1 MNRTLIEIKALSKQC
16 HCGND
21 HNDIPIETIMI
32 SDDALQQVVIYLQ
45 RKRYQTVALI
55 VDQHTFEAAGR
66 QLSALLQGEQ
76 IHHTT
81 CFIQPDENGDVIA
94 DEVSIVQALLEIPH
108 DVDAILAVGSGTI
121 HDITRF
127 CSYKMKVPFISVPTA
142 PSVDGFTSMGAPL
155 IIRGVKKTIQ
165 AQAPIAVFADIS
177 VLKQAPKQMI
187 AAGFGDM
194 IAKYTSLIDWR
205 FGHLVAGE
213 PYCPLVDKITQESLQ
228 ECVNNIEKI
237 AAAEEEGIRIL
248 MEALIQSGLAM
259 LLIGQSYPASG
270 GEHHLS
276 HYWEMEFL
284 RKKKAQ
290 VLHGAK
296 VGVSTPLIAERYQK
310 EFLPI
315 LSSPE
320 KLAQLSQSSA
330 SSQLVQTIMEHSQE
344 LKEFF
349 KSIPDPSYLRAMVE
363 KVGGSPIPKQLGI
376 DKELVEQSMR
386 EAHHL
391 RNRFTVLR
399 FLNEVVSS
407 K

>member
-1 MNRTLIEIKALSKQC
+1 MSRTLIEIKALSKQC

-165 AQAPIAVFADIS
+165 AQAPIAVFADIN
-177 VLKQAPKQMI
+177 VLKQAPKRMI

-205 FGHLVAGE
+205 FGHLIAGE

-228 ECVNNIEKI
+228 ECVSNIEKI
-237 AAAEEEGIRIL
+237 AAAEEEGVQIL
-248 MEALIQSGLAM
+248 MNALLQSGIAM
-259 LLIGQSYPASG
+259 LIMGQSYPASG

-284 RKKKAQ
+284 RRKKPQ

-296 VGVSTPLIAERYQK
+296 VGVSTSLIAEVYINNFLIFLNDLRENKSLLGNKTIELLERNRQK
-310 EFLPI
+310 IKEWFQSLP
-315 LSSPE
+315 SP
-320 KLAQLSQSSA
+320 L
-330 SSQLVQTIMEHSQE
+330 E
-344 LKEFF
+344 LR
-349 KSIPDPSYLRAMVE
+349 LMME
-363 KVGGSPIPKQLGI
+363 KVEGACTPEQLGI
-376 DKELVEQSMR
+376 DQELVDR
-386 EAHHL
+386 GLKEAYRL
-391 RNRFTVLR
+391 RDRFTILR
-399 FLNEVVSS
+399 FLNEFV

>member
-94 DEVSIVQALLEIPH
+94 DEASIVQALLEIPH

-237 AAAEEEGIRIL
+237 AAAEEEGVQIL
-248 MEALIQSGLAM
+248 MNALLQSGIAM
-259 LLIGQSYPASG
+259 LIMGQSYPASG

-284 RKKKAQ
+284 RKKKPQ
-290 VLHGAK
+290 VLHGTK
-296 VGVSTPLIAERYQK
+296 VGVSTSLIAEVYTNHFLILLNDLRENKALLGNKTIELLERNRQK
-310 EFLPI
+310 IKEWFGSLP
-315 LSSPE
+315 SPSE
-320 KLAQLSQSSA
+320 LRLM
-330 SSQLVQTIMEHSQE
+330 MERVRGACTPE
-344 LKEFF
+344 
-349 KSIPDPSYLRAMVE
+349 
-363 KVGGSPIPKQLGI
+363 QLGI
-376 DKELVEQSMR
+376 DQELVDRSLK
-386 EAHHL
+386 EAYHL
-391 RNRFTVLR
+391 RDRFTILR
-399 FLNEVVSS
+399 FLNEFV

>member
-165 AQAPIAVFADIS
+165 AQAPIAVFADIN
-177 VLKQAPKQMI
+177 VLKQAPKRMI

-205 FGHLVAGE
+205 FGHLIAGE

-228 ECVNNIEKI
+228 ECVSNIEKI
-237 AAAEEEGIRIL
+237 AAAEEEGVQIL
-248 MEALIQSGLAM
+248 MNALLQSGIAM
-259 LLIGQSYPASG
+259 LIMGQSYPASG

-284 RKKKAQ
+284 RRKKPQ

-296 VGVSTPLIAERYQK
+296 VGVSTSLIAEVYINNFLIFLNDLRENKSLLGNKTIELLERNRQK
-310 EFLPI
+310 IKEWFQSLP
-315 LSSPE
+315 SP
-320 KLAQLSQSSA
+320 L
-330 SSQLVQTIMEHSQE
+330 E
-344 LKEFF
+344 LR
-349 KSIPDPSYLRAMVE
+349 LMME
-363 KVGGSPIPKQLGI
+363 KVEGACTPEQLGI
-376 DKELVEQSMR
+376 DQELVDR
-386 EAHHL
+386 GLKEAYRL
-391 RNRFTVLR
+391 RDRFTILR
-399 FLNEVVSS
+399 FLNEFV

>member
-1 MNRTLIEIKALSKQC
+1 MSRTLIEIKALSKQC

-94 DEVSIVQALLEIPH
+94 DEVSIVQALLEVPH

-165 AQAPIAVFADIS
+165 AQAPIAVFADIN
-177 VLKQAPKQMI
+177 VLKQAPKRMI

-205 FGHLVAGE
+205 FGHLIAGE

-228 ECVNNIEKI
+228 ECVSNIEKI
-237 AAAEEEGIRIL
+237 AAAEEEGVQIL
-248 MEALIQSGLAM
+248 MNALLQSGIAM
-259 LLIGQSYPASG
+259 LIMGQSYPASG

-284 RKKKAQ
+284 RRKKPQ

-296 VGVSTPLIAERYQK
+296 VGVSTSLIAEVYTNYFLILLNDLRENKTLLGNKTIELLERNRQK
-310 EFLPI
+310 IKEWFGSLP
-315 LSSPE
+315 SP
-320 KLAQLSQSSA
+320 L
-330 SSQLVQTIMEHSQE
+330 E
-344 LKEFF
+344 LR
-349 KSIPDPSYLRAMVE
+349 LMME
-363 KVGGSPIPKQLGI
+363 KVEGACTPEQLGI
-376 DKELVEQSMR
+376 DQELVDR
-386 EAHHL
+386 GLKEAYRL
-391 RNRFTVLR
+391 RDRFTILR
-399 FLNEVVSS
+399 FLNEFV

>member
-94 DEVSIVQALLEIPH
+94 DEASIVQALLEIPH

-237 AAAEEEGIRIL
+237 AAAEEEGVQIL
-248 MEALIQSGLAM
+248 MNALLQSGIAM
-259 LLIGQSYPASG
+259 LIMGQSYPASG

-284 RKKKAQ
+284 RRKKPQ
-290 VLHGAK
+290 VLHGTK
-296 VGVSTPLIAERYQK
+296 VGVSTSLIAEVYTNHFLILLNDLRENKALLGNKTIELLERNRQK
-310 EFLPI
+310 IKEWFGSLP
-315 LSSPE
+315 SPSE
-320 KLAQLSQSSA
+320 LRLM
-330 SSQLVQTIMEHSQE
+330 ME
-344 LKEFF
+344 
-349 KSIPDPSYLRAMVE
+349 R
-363 KVGGSPIPKQLGI
+363 VGGACTPEQLGI
-376 DKELVEQSMR
+376 DQELVDRSLK
-386 EAHHL
+386 EAYHL
-391 RNRFTVLR
+391 RDRFTILR
-399 FLNEVVSS
+399 FLNEFV

>member
-1 MNRTLIEIKALSKQC
+1 MSRTLIEIKALSKQC

-94 DEVSIVQALLEIPH
+94 DEVSIVQALLEVPH

-165 AQAPIAVFADIS
+165 AQAPIAVFADIN
-177 VLKQAPKQMI
+177 VLKQAPKRMI

-205 FGHLVAGE
+205 FGHLIAGE

-228 ECVNNIEKI
+228 ECVSNIEKI
-237 AAAEEEGIRIL
+237 AAAEEEGVQIL
-248 MEALIQSGLAM
+248 MNALLQSGIAM
-259 LLIGQSYPASG
+259 LIMGQSYPASG

-284 RKKKAQ
+284 RRKKPQ

-296 VGVSTPLIAERYQK
+296 VGVSTSLIAEVYINNFLIFLNDLRENKSLLGNKTIELLERNRQK
-310 EFLPI
+310 IKEWFQSLP
-315 LSSPE
+315 SP
-320 KLAQLSQSSA
+320 L
-330 SSQLVQTIMEHSQE
+330 E
-344 LKEFF
+344 LR
-349 KSIPDPSYLRAMVE
+349 LMME
-363 KVGGSPIPKQLGI
+363 KVEGACTPEQLGI
-376 DKELVEQSMR
+376 DQELVDR
-386 EAHHL
+386 GLKEAYRL
-391 RNRFTVLR
+391 RDRFTILR
-399 FLNEVVSS
+399 FLNEFV

>member
-1 MNRTLIEIKALSKQC
+1 MNRTLIEIKALAKQC

-32 SDDALQQVVIYLQ
+32 SDDALQQAVIYLQ
-45 RKRYQTVALI
+45 RKKYQTVALI

-66 QLSALLQGEQ
+66 QLSALLQGEP

-94 DEVSIVQALLEIPH
+94 DEASIVQALLEIPH

-165 AQAPIAVFADIS
+165 AQAPIAVFADVN
-177 VLKQAPKQMI
+177 VLKQAPKRMI

-237 AAAEEEGIRIL
+237 AAAEEEGVQIL
-248 MEALIQSGLAM
+248 MNALLQSGIAM
-259 LLIGQSYPASG
+259 LIMGQSYPASG

-284 RKKKAQ
+284 RKKKPQ

-296 VGVSTPLIAERYQK
+296 VGVSTSLIAEVYTNHFLILLNDLSENNALLGKKTIELLERNRQK
-310 EFLPI
+310 IKEWFQSLP
-315 LSSPE
+315 SPSE
-320 KLAQLSQSSA
+320 LRSM
-330 SSQLVQTIMEHSQE
+330 ME
-344 LKEFF
+344 
-349 KSIPDPSYLRAMVE
+349 RVE
-363 KVGGSPIPKQLGI
+363 GACTPEQLGI
-376 DKELVEQSMR
+376 DQELVDR
-386 EAHHL
+386 GLKEAYHL
-391 RNRFTVLR
+391 RDRFTILR
-399 FLNEVVSS
+399 FLNEFV

>member
-94 DEVSIVQALLEIPH
+94 DEASIVQALLEVPH

-237 AAAEEEGIRIL
+237 AAAEEEGVQIL
-248 MEALIQSGLAM
+248 MNALLQSGIAM
-259 LLIGQSYPASG
+259 LIMGQSYPASG

-284 RKKKAQ
+284 RRKKPQ
-290 VLHGAK
+290 VLHGTK
-296 VGVSTPLIAERYQK
+296 VGVSTSLIAEVYTNHFLILLNDLRENKALLGNKTIELLERNRQK
-310 EFLPI
+310 IKEWFGSLP
-315 LSSPE
+315 SPSE
-320 KLAQLSQSSA
+320 LRLM
-330 SSQLVQTIMEHSQE
+330 ME
-344 LKEFF
+344 
-349 KSIPDPSYLRAMVE
+349 R
-363 KVGGSPIPKQLGI
+363 VGGACTPEQLGI
-376 DKELVEQSMR
+376 DQELVDRSLK
-386 EAHHL
+386 EAYHL
-391 RNRFTVLR
+391 RDRFTILR
-399 FLNEVVSS
+399 FLNEFV